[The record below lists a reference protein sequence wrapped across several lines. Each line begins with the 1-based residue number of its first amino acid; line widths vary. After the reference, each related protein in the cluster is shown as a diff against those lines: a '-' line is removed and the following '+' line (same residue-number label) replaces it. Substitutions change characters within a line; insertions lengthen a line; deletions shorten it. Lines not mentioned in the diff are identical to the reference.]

1 MLKENG
7 GWEPEGSITI
17 YLAMSLAAL
26 LSLYLVLMR
35 GAALGAARMQMDSV
49 CHIAQNA
56 ALAEF
61 HSELHNR
68 YDLFMTDT
76 SYGGPGGGNEI
87 FEQHLRG
94 YMEKNC
100 VRKAALPLG
109 GVKDWTSMQI
119 SDVNV
124 TEGRYACDNA
134 GRAVREQ
141 VYAYMSADPAGAVI
155 SSFLV
160 TADQWRGLEISG
172 REWKEET
179 QKSREELKEALREER
194 EARQEENRQKEEKGE
209 NVTKEERE
217 AATGDPSEAEDMVS
231 QMDSFQLLPILWQVF
246 GSTDQISNQ
255 SVLLDSVLSHRGV
268 HLGSGMMADNSHTYP
283 EADEILFNRYIFEK
297 MGDYTNPSED
307 GQLRFQTEY
316 ILCGKGSDRLNLED
330 IAARLLLIREASNC
344 AYLFADEARMAQVH
358 LVAAVASLLILNP
371 ELEDAIAKTLAL
383 TWSYLE
389 SVQDVRTLMSGGRV
403 PVQKTSESWQTQ
415 LYELL
420 TPLSAIRDRDSGE
433 GLTYREY
440 LQGLLLL
447 EGRTVKTQRTMDVM
461 EMDIRKIT
469 GNSGFRMDLCLDE
482 FRMHAEAAACGKTFT
497 FDGASGYN

>member
-1 MLKENG
+1 
-7 GWEPEGSITI
+7 
-17 YLAMSLAAL
+17 
-26 LSLYLVLMR
+26 
-35 GAALGAARMQMDSV
+35 
-49 CHIAQNA
+49 
-56 ALAEF
+56 
-61 HSELHNR
+61 
-68 YDLFMTDT
+68 
-76 SYGGPGGGNEI
+76 
-87 FEQHLRG
+87 
-94 YMEKNC
+94 
-100 VRKAALPLG
+100 
-109 GVKDWTSMQI
+109 
-119 SDVNV
+119 
-124 TEGRYACDNA
+124 
-134 GRAVREQ
+134 
-141 VYAYMSADPAGAVI
+141 
-155 SSFLV
+155 
-160 TADQWRGLEISG
+160 
-172 REWKEET
+172 
-179 QKSREELKEALREER
+179 
-194 EARQEENRQKEEKGE
+194 
-209 NVTKEERE
+209 
-217 AATGDPSEAEDMVS
+217 
-231 QMDSFQLLPILWQVF
+231 
-246 GSTDQISNQ
+246 
-255 SVLLDSVLSHRGV
+255 
-268 HLGSGMMADNSHTYP
+268 MMADNSHTYP

>member
-1 MLKENG
+1 MLTG
-7 GWEPEGSITI
+7 ISGRGQDGSITI

-35 GAALGAARMQMDSV
+35 GAGLGAARMQLDSI

-61 HSELHNR
+61 HSELHDR
-68 YDLFMTDT
+68 YDLFMADT

-87 FEQHLRG
+87 FEQHLRE

-100 VRKAALPLG
+100 VRKTALPLG
-109 GVKDWTSMQI
+109 GIRDWTSMQI
-119 SDVNV
+119 GDVKV

-155 SSFLV
+155 SGLLV

-172 REWKEET
+172 KEWKEET
-179 QKSREELKEALREER
+179 QKSREELKEALRKER
-194 EARQEENRQKEEKGE
+194 DERQEENRQKEEEGE
-209 NVTKEERE
+209 NVTEEERE
-217 AATGDPSEAEDMVS
+217 AASGDPSEAEDMVG
-231 QMDSFQLLPILWQVF
+231 QMESFQLLPILWQVF

-255 SVLLDSVLSHRGV
+255 SVSLDSVLSHRGV
-268 HLGSGMMADNSHTYP
+268 HLGTGMRADNSHMYP
-283 EADEILFNRYIFEK
+283 EADEILFDRYIYEK
-297 MGDYTNPSED
+297 TGDYTRQSED

-316 ILCGKGSDRLNLED
+316 ILCGKGSDRQNLED
-330 IAARLLLIREASNC
+330 TAARLLLIRETSNC
-344 AYLFADEARMAQVH
+344 IYLFTDEARMAQVH
-358 LVAAVASLLILNP
+358 LAAAAASLILLNP
-371 ELEDAIAKTLAL
+371 ELEDVIARALAL
-383 TWSYLE
+383 TCSYLE
-389 SVQDVRTLMSGGRV
+389 SIQDIRTLLTGGKV
-403 PVQKTSESWQTQ
+403 PLQKTSGSWQTQ

-420 TPLSAIRDRDSGE
+420 APLSAIRDRESGE
-433 GLTYREY
+433 GLTYSEY

-469 GNSGFRMDLCLDE
+469 GCSGFRMDLCLDE
-482 FRMHAEAAACGKTFT
+482 FRMHAEEKAGGKSFT
-497 FDGASGYN
+497 FDGTGGYN

>member
-1 MLKENG
+1 
-7 GWEPEGSITI
+7 
-17 YLAMSLAAL
+17 
-26 LSLYLVLMR
+26 
-35 GAALGAARMQMDSV
+35 
-49 CHIAQNA
+49 
-56 ALAEF
+56 
-61 HSELHNR
+61 
-68 YDLFMTDT
+68 
-76 SYGGPGGGNEI
+76 
-87 FEQHLRG
+87 
-94 YMEKNC
+94 
-100 VRKAALPLG
+100 
-109 GVKDWTSMQI
+109 
-119 SDVNV
+119 
-124 TEGRYACDNA
+124 
-134 GRAVREQ
+134 
-141 VYAYMSADPAGAVI
+141 
-155 SSFLV
+155 
-160 TADQWRGLEISG
+160 
-172 REWKEET
+172 
-179 QKSREELKEALREER
+179 
-194 EARQEENRQKEEKGE
+194 
-209 NVTKEERE
+209 
-217 AATGDPSEAEDMVS
+217 MVS